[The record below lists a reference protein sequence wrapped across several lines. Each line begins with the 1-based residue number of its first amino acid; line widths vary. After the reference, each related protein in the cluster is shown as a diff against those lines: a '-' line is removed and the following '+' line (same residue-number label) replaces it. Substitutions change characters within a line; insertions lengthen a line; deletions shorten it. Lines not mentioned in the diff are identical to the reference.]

1 MTIRDLMENFTIQG
15 RYVVKQW
22 NNEEEIYK
30 VVATG
35 FSFENEIWQYD
46 EVLDY
51 DITYMYCQDDEL
63 IIEIA
68 ISEE

>member
-22 NNEEEIYK
+22 YDEEEIYK

-46 EVLDY
+46 GVLDY

-63 IIEIA
+63 VIEIA
-68 ISEE
+68 TSEE